1 MKFEHTTI
9 DSFLGKHEIDNIISK
24 KYNAMIKEDY
34 LKHTENL
41 SQIGSLE
48 KQIEYWF
55 EYLPTK
61 SLFKPLKFEDS
72 KYELNFEKYKNSD
85 FQILLAKEIDR
96 LLANEITSFKSFSI
110 LNSFYAR
117 YETDNNDLTFLK
129 KQAIKEIKEIVNS
142 ELDDLKLRKKGFKA
156 YKGGDS
162 TEIKLKDLSF
172 IFGKPE
178 LTQNFKYIYEGYLLA
193 MAEREIKAFEGQRS
207 ENTVSTNYIGLF
219 IYAFDLHNN
228 TIFNKLNLGPSDKAK
243 LFAKV
248 FNLGDSQVENLRKA
262 MSSPGGMVSKPF
274 LKWFKQFDIDPKD
287 TELKRFLGK

>member
-1 MKFEHTTI
+1 MEFKQKDVMEKKEYILHTTKLNEF
-9 DSFLGKHEIDNIISK
+9 D
-24 KYNAMIKEDY
+24 
-34 LKHTENL
+34 
-41 SQIGSLE
+41 SLE
-48 KQIEYWF
+48 KQIEYWC
-55 EYLPTK
+55 EHLPTK
-61 SLFKPLKFEDS
+61 SLFQPLKCEDS
-72 KYELNFEKYKNSD
+72 KYELDFDRYKTSD
-85 FQILLAKEIDR
+85 ILIVLE
-96 LLANEITSFKSFSI
+96 NEINRLQASETDSLLSFSI
-110 LNSFYAR
+110 LDSFYER
-117 YETDNNDLTFLK
+117 CKSENNDFEP
-129 KQAIKEIKEIVNS
+129 IKTHYIKVINDRVKA
-142 ELDDLKLRKKGFKA
+142 DYGPMKLIKHGFRA

-162 TEIKLKDLSF
+162 MEIKLKDLRF
-172 IFGKPE
+172 IFFE
-178 LTQNFKYIYEGYLLA
+178 AEEMEHFKYVYEGYLLA

-287 TELKRFLGK
+287 TELRRFLDK